1 MLALFHQMFQKSDP
15 CIFDIMWQIT
25 SEVVNELPYSTRMQL
40 LEKIDNRVYSQL
52 TPGEEEAEDEYMS
65 ANTKIAKRIR
75 PELIISVMQKR
86 NIYSFDSIDKNAINE
101 IGRITA
107 REITDEYEQCIR
119 KKQRA

>member
-25 SEVVNELPYSTRMQL
+25 SEVVNELSYSTRMQL

>member
-1 MLALFHQMFQKSDP
+1 
-15 CIFDIMWQIT
+15 
-25 SEVVNELPYSTRMQL
+25 MQL